1 MSLLDT
7 LKKET
12 ECYADAISSL
22 DRLIT
27 KERDPIGVLRS
38 RYWRARCIEG
48 LARAERPT
56 GAKRPGSVLEGSLGG
71 ESEAAALAEFQSI
84 AGEYPLSYYGWRSR
98 MRVPPGFVAERRDD
112 QSSARVPKLPAPG
125 KRKLAPRALERAR
138 ILLEAGFTDW
148 ALAELGAA
156 SRRVGGLSDRLELA
170 QLFSN
175 AGSYRDA
182 QRLVVDPY
190 QETLARGPAATLE
203 QLWWYAWPAAYPDLI
218 ARATRVP
225 GSVSPALVL
234 SIMRE
239 ESGFRPSALSP
250 VGARGLLQIME
261 PTGERLARAVG
272 HENFSAED
280 LFEPTINIRLGAHY
294 LAELSRQFDGR
305 LSAAIASYNAGPVAV
320 SGWIDERPGD
330 DDDEWVEAIPYE
342 QTRSYVKRVLR
353 SLQAYQLL
361 Y

>member
-1 MSLLDT
+1 VGRPS
-7 LKKET
+7 
-12 ECYADAISSL
+12 DAG
-22 DRLIT
+22 R
-27 KERDPIGVLRS
+27 K
-38 RYWRARCIEG
+38 
-48 LARAERPT
+48 
-56 GAKRPGSVLEGSLGG
+56 GSVVGAALGA
-71 ESEAAALAEFQSI
+71 ESEAAAAIEFQLI
-84 AGEYPLSYYGWRSR
+84 ADEYPLSYYGWRAR
-98 MRVPPGFVAERRDD
+98 MRVPPGFAANSQAGEGADLER
-112 QSSARVPKLPAPG
+112 KLPASG
-125 KRKLAPRALERAR
+125 KRKLAPQALERAR
-138 ILLEAGFTDW
+138 ILLEGGFTDW
-148 ALAELGAA
+148 ALDELAAA
-156 SRRVGGLSDRLELA
+156 SLRVGGLSDRLELA

-175 AGSYRDA
+175 AGNYRDA

-280 LFEPTINIRLGAHY
+280 LFEPTTNIRLGAHY

-320 SGWIDERPGD
+320 SGWIEERPGD